1 VLCTEQLLPFSQL
14 HYFQLLLLP
23 VLCLLLRQQ
32 VQAVNLLEQIQPLLL
47 RVQELQEPVPLLLVL
62 QMQLV
67 QVLLKF

>member
-1 VLCTEQLLPFSQL
+1 MLCTEQLLPFSQL

-23 VLCLLLRQQ
+23 VLCSLPRQQ

-47 RVQELQEPVPLLLVL
+47 RVQEQVPLLLVL